1 MKIVAVHKEDGKI
14 TKYKLDNGKLVNKD
28 EAINLVQNGSIEQ
41 CHIGNSKNNEPFV
54 VTDRDKEGENKIT
67 NLDDLPTF

>member
-1 MKIVAVHKEDGKI
+1 MQIVAVHKEDDKI
-14 TKYKLDNGKLVNKD
+14 TKYKLNDGTILDKEDCIQLVRKGD
-28 EAINLVQNGSIEQ
+28 IEN
-41 CHIGNSKNNEPFV
+41 CHIGNSKTNEPFI